1 MPPVR
6 EFPKGTTPL
15 AVAQSISEG
24 LARNVLSAQ
33 FNNTTVEV
41 TTPLE
46 EDGSLKLFTWNDA
59 EEKLLL
65 AFFGPRFG
73 TGH

>member
-1 MPPVR
+1 MIAITFPDASVR

-15 AVAQSISEG
+15 ALAQSISEG

-33 FNNTTVEV
+33 FNNTTVKV

-46 EDGSLKLFTWNDA
+46 EDGS
-59 EEKLLL
+59 
-65 AFFGPRFG
+65 
-73 TGH
+73 